1 MVRKPGKIRLCLDS
15 RKLNS
20 LTKKDAYPLPHIN
33 GLLSRLQDTH
43 FISGID
49 LKDAFWQIP
58 LDKAS
63 KEKTAFAVPGRLLYH
78 FIVMPFGLCNAA
90 QRMSRLMD
98 KVIPSRLRESVFIY
112 LDDLLV
118 CTSDFKSHIQILEEV
133 ANCLA
138 NAGLTINVEK
148 SRFCQKEI
156 KYLGYIVG
164 QGCLRT
170 DPNKVEA
177 VVNFPLPKSQRQ
189 IRRYVEMT
197 VWYIVANYAD
207 LSAPLTDCL
216 KKTKQFSLTDEAKLS
231 FQNLKHALTAAP
243 VLVQPD
249 FNKLF
254 TIQCDASR
262 VAVGGVLTQIG
273 NDDKEH
279 PIAYVSK
286 KTE

>member
-1 MVRKPGKIRLCLDS
+1 M
-15 RKLNS
+15 
-20 LTKKDAYPLPHIN
+20 
-33 GLLSRLQDTH
+33 
-43 FISGID
+43 
-49 LKDAFWQIP
+49 
-58 LDKAS
+58 
-63 KEKTAFAVPGRLLYH
+63 
-78 FIVMPFGLCNAA
+78 
-90 QRMSRLMD
+90 
-98 KVIPSRLRESVFIY
+98 
-112 LDDLLV
+112 
-118 CTSDFKSHIQILEEV
+118 EEV
-133 ANCLA
+133 AKCLA

-148 SRFCQKEI
+148 SRCCQKEI

-189 IRRYVEMT
+189 IRRYVGMT
-197 VWYIVANYAD
+197 GWYRQFIANYAD